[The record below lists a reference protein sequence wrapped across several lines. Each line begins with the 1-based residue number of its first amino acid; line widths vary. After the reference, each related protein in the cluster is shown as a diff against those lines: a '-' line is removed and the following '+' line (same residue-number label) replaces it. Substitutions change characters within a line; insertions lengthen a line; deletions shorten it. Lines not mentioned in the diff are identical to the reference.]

1 MRVMPGV
8 RRVGRQV
15 YRALHSDPR
24 VDGLPPLNR
33 TQRVT
38 GFVRFLLARFMRAR
52 SLQVAGSL
60 TCTTLF
66 ALVPLFTLALTVLSA
81 FSSFRAL
88 LPRVREFLL
97 GHLLPDTASR
107 IIAGYMTHFSANAA
121 QLRLAGTLVL
131 VVTAVTTMMTVD
143 RAFGEIWRIPARRPL
158 ARRLLSYWV
167 LLALGPLAIG
177 IALTLSISLV
187 KAALGLSAG
196 LSGTSRVLLRL
207 IPWLAITST
216 LVAVYRWLPHRHVP
230 TRHALVGGLAAGLAF
245 ELMKWLFG
253 WYVHHFPGYTLVY
266 GAFAAFPI
274 FLLWIYLSWAVVLG
288 GAVLT
293 ASLSYWHRDAWRVP
307 RDHPDQRFRDAL
319 QVLRLLMGAGDRAL
333 GLGSLHRWLGL
344 GYEDLENALDPLV
357 QAGLVQADVHGR
369 WQAQAL
375 AWRSTVGD
383 VWVLFHRGPLLDGRW
398 EDGRWVQLP
407 ASAGHWAG
415 DRDLHAVGRL
425 LQALP
430 QDYLGVPLSRLVNP
444 S

>member
-1 MRVMPGV
+1 MPGA
-8 RRVGRQV
+8 RRFGRQV

-24 VDGLPPLNR
+24 VDGLPPLNP
-33 TQRVT
+33 TQRFT
-38 GFVRFLLARFMRAR
+38 GFARFLFDRFMRAR
-52 SLQVAGSL
+52 GLQVAGSL
-60 TCTTLF
+60 TMSTLL
-66 ALVPLFTLALTVLSA
+66 ALVPLLTLALTVLGA

-107 IIAGYMTHFSANAA
+107 IIAGYMTHFSTNAA

-131 VVTAVTTMMTVD
+131 VLAALSAMMTVD
-143 RAFGEIWRIPARRPL
+143 RAFGEIWRVRARRPL
-158 ARRLLSYWV
+158 ARRLLTYWV
-167 LLALGPLAIG
+167 LLSLGPLAIG

-187 KAALGLSAG
+187 KVALGLGAG
-196 LSGTSRVLLRL
+196 LPGVSRLALRL

-216 LVAVYRWLPHRHVP
+216 LVAVYRWLPHRYVP
-230 TRHALVGGLAAGLAF
+230 MRHALLGGLYGGLAF

-319 QVLRLLMGAGDRAL
+319 QILRLLMGAGERAL
-333 GLGSLHRWLGL
+333 GLVSLHRWLGL
-344 GYEDLENALDPLV
+344 GYEDLELALEPLV
-357 QAGLVQADVHGR
+357 QAGLVKPDAVGR
-369 WQAQAL
+369 WRAQAL

-383 VWVLFHRGPLLDGRW
+383 VWVLFHRGPLLDGQW
-398 EDGRWVQLP
+398 LDGRWVELEGG
-407 ASAGHWAG
+407 ASHWAG
-415 DRDLHAVGRL
+415 DRELHAVGDL
-425 LQALP
+425 LQRLP
-430 QDYLGVPLSRLVNP
+430 RDYLGVPLSGLVNP
-444 S
+444 E